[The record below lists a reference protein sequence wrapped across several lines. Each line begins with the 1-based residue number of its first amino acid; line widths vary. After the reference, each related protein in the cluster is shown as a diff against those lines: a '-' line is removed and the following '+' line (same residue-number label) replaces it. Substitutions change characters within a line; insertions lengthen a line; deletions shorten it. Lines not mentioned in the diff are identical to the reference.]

1 MYIYL
6 INKGNIYLKYA
17 IMEVT
22 PPKTIN
28 PELFNDY
35 RIRDGLLDEVFR
47 PSKDADKAYKKLLAL
62 FSLYSSKEYGILNEY
77 AKKSFLM
84 RGITFTTY
92 SNNPKGNE
100 RIFPFD
106 LFPRVLPTSEWS
118 IIEKGLIQRNKA
130 LNLFLY
136 DIYHDKKILKDKII
150 PSDLVFSCG
159 NLNKYMDN
167 FTPPGGIYNHI
178 SGTDVIKHNDGNYYV
193 LEDNVRC
200 PSGVSYV
207 LANRETMKKTV
218 SNIFSQF
225 NISSVADYPEAL
237 LETMQS
243 VRPMQQDNAVS
254 VLLTPG
260 IYNSAFYEHSFIAQS
275 MGIELVEG
283 RDLYVDNDYVYMH
296 TVYGARKVDV
306 IYRRL
311 DDEYLDPLVFRPD
324 SALGVP
330 GLMSAY
336 RKGNVALLN
345 AVGTGIADDKA
356 VYTYVPEII
365 KYYLGEDPILKNVP
379 TYRCDVKSDMLFVDE
394 NMANLVVKP
403 VDQSGG
409 YGILI
414 GSQATKEEIALQK
427 EKIKANP
434 RGFIAQ
440 PIMSL
445 SVHSTY
451 IEGANEFQPRHVD
464 LRTFTLLGKDKEYV
478 LKGGLSRVA
487 LKEGCLIVNSSQG
500 GGSKDTWV
508 IE

>member
-1 MYIYL
+1 METTPYNTIISELFQDYL
-6 INKGNIYLKYA
+6 IK
-17 IMEVT
+17 
-22 PPKTIN
+22 
-28 PELFNDY
+28 
-35 RIRDGLLDEVFR
+35 DGLLDEVFR
-47 PSKDADKAYKKLLAL
+47 PSKDADKSYKKLLSL
-62 FSLYSSKEYGILNEY
+62 FSLYSSKEFGILNEY
-77 AKKSFLM
+77 AKKSFLI

-106 LFPRVLPTSEWS
+106 LFPRVIPDSEWKL
-118 IIEKGLIQRNKA
+118 IEKGLIQRNKA
-130 LNLFLY
+130 LNLFLH
-136 DIYHDKKILKDKII
+136 DIYHGKKILKDKIV
-150 PSDLVFSCG
+150 PSDLIFSCG
-159 NLNKYMDN
+159 NMNKYMDD
-167 FTPPGGIYNHI
+167 FTPPGGVYNHV
-178 SGTDVIKHNDGNYYV
+178 SGTDIIKHNDGSYYV

-207 LANRETMKKTV
+207 LANRETMKKTI
-218 SNIFSQF
+218 SNVFSQF
-225 NISSVADYPEAL
+225 NVSSVADYPEAL
-237 LETMQS
+237 LETMQMA
-243 VRPMQQDNAVS
+243 RPYDKDVPVC

-260 IYNSAFYEHSFIAQS
+260 IYNSAYYEHSFLAQS

-283 RDLYVDNDYVYMH
+283 RDLYVENDYVYMH

-306 IYRRL
+306 IYRRV
-311 DDEYLDPLVFRPD
+311 DDEYLDPLVFNHE
-324 SALGVP
+324 SSLGVP

-336 RKGNVALLN
+336 RKGNVTLLN

-356 VYTYVPEII
+356 IYTYVPQII
-365 KYYLGEDPILKNVP
+365 KYYLGEEPVLNNVP
-379 TYRCDVKSDMLFVDE
+379 TYRCDIPSELNYIEE
-394 NMANLVVKP
+394 NMGKLVVKP

-414 GSQATKEEIALQK
+414 GSQATKEELSTQK
-427 EKIKANP
+427 AKIRANP

-451 IEGANEFQPRHVD
+451 IEGENEFQPRHID
-464 LRTFTLLGKDKEYV
+464 LRTYTLLGKDKEYV

-487 LKEGCLIVNSSQG
+487 LKSGCLIVNSSQG

-508 IE
+508 LES